1 MSEPNGKTVA
11 TLVVRGLRQCLTM
24 TGGSAGPRSGDD
36 QENVGLVEDAAVAVA
51 GEDIVYAG
59 PASGV
64 LSSVRVA
71 PDAVNLDAAGGVLLP
86 GFVDPHTH
94 VLFGGWRPGEFAQRI
109 AGASYREI
117 LKAGGGILS
126 TVDAT
131 RACSE
136 EDLVEIGTRRL
147 RRMMTMGTTTV
158 EAKSGYGLS
167 AADEAKLVRAA
178 RRLAATEA
186 TDVVVTLLAAHAL
199 PPEYR
204 DNREGYLGLVEEMI
218 ATLADRIDFVDAF
231 CEDGAFSVAECR
243 RVFAAAARAGCR
255 TKVHA
260 DQLGDSGGAELAAAV
275 GAVSADH
282 LDYISTAGIA
292 ALAGAE
298 VIAVLLPSVPLYL
311 MSRRQA
317 PARRLQAAGVP
328 VALATDFN
336 PGTSAVES
344 MGLIV
349 SLACTLLGM
358 TPEAA
363 LVAATTNAAHA
374 IGQGGV
380 VGRLEP
386 GMRADLQIYSTRD
399 YRMLPYRFGQLRP
412 RWVIKRGQLVA
423 GEGASKP
430 AVTRI

>member
-1 MSEPNGKTVA
+1 MSEPGGKIVA

-24 TGGSAGPRSGDD
+24 TGEVAGPQRGGD

-71 PDAVNLDAAGGVLLP
+71 ADAVSLDADGGVLLP

-109 AGASYREI
+109 AGDSYRDI
-117 LKAGGGILS
+117 LQAGGGILS

-131 RACSE
+131 CACSE
-136 EDLVEIGTRRL
+136 EELVEIGTRRL
-147 RRMMTMGTTTV
+147 RRMLSTGTTTV

-186 TDVVVTLLAAHAL
+186 TDVVVTLLAAHAM

-204 DNREGYLGLVEEMI
+204 ENRAGYLSQVEEMI
-218 ATLADRIDFVDAF
+218 VALADRIDFVDAF
-231 CEDGAFSVAECR
+231 CEDGAFSVPECR
-243 RVFAAAARAGCR
+243 RVFAAAARAGCGI
-255 TKVHA
+255 KVHA
-260 DQLGDSGGAELAAAV
+260 DQLGDTGGAALAGEV
-275 GAVSADH
+275 SAVSADH

-292 ALAGAE
+292 ALAGAG
-298 VIAVLLPSVPLYL
+298 VVAVLLPSVPLYL

-328 VALATDFN
+328 IALGTDFN

-349 SLACTLLGM
+349 ALACTLLGM

-374 IGQGGV
+374 IGQGDV

-386 GMRADLQIYSTRD
+386 GMRADLQVYSTCD

-412 RWVIKRGQLVA
+412 RWVIKRGRLVA
-423 GEGASKP
+423 GEDVDAA
-430 AVTRI
+430 AVPRT

>member
-1 MSEPNGKTVA
+1 MSKPGEKTVA

-24 TGGSAGPRSGDD
+24 AGAATYPQRGED
-36 QENVGLVEDAAVAVA
+36 QENIGLVEDAAVAVA
-51 GEDIVYAG
+51 GEEVVYAG

-71 PDAVNLDAAGGVLLP
+71 ADAVSLDAGGGVLLP

-109 AGASYREI
+109 RGTTYREI
-117 LKAGGGILS
+117 LQAGGGILS

-136 EDLVEIGTRRL
+136 EGLVEIGTRRL
-147 RRMMTMGTTTV
+147 QRMLSAGTTTV

-167 AADEAKLVRAA
+167 AADEAKLIRAL
-178 RRLAATEA
+178 RRLATTEE
-186 TDVVVTLLAAHAL
+186 TDVVVTLLAAHAM

-204 DNREGYLGLVEEMI
+204 EDRDGYLRLVEEMI
-218 ATLADRIDFVDAF
+218 ATLADRIDYVDAF
-231 CEDGAFSVAECR
+231 CEEGAFTVPECR
-243 RVFAAAARAGCR
+243 RVFATAVRAGCDI
-255 TKVHA
+255 KVHA
-260 DQLGDSGGAELAAAV
+260 DQLGNTGGAELAAEV

-292 ALAGAE
+292 ALASTGVVAT
-298 VIAVLLPSVPLYL
+298 LLPSVPLYV

-328 VALATDFN
+328 IALATDFN

-349 SLACTLLGM
+349 SLACTQLGM

-374 IGQGGV
+374 IGQGDV

-386 GMRADLQIYSTRD
+386 GMRADLQIYSTHD
-399 YRMLPYRFGQLRP
+399 YRMLPYRFGQLLP
-412 RWVIKRGQLVA
+412 RWVIKRGRLVA
-423 GEGASKP
+423 GEDAE
-430 AVTRI
+430 AAREM

>member
-1 MSEPNGKTVA
+1 MTDPGEKTVA

-24 TGGSAGPRSGDD
+24 AGAASQPRCGRD
-36 QENVGLVEDAAVAVA
+36 QENIGLVEDAAVAVA
-51 GEDIVYAG
+51 GEEIVYAG

-71 PDAVNLDAAGGVLLP
+71 ADAVSLDADGGVLLP

-94 VLFGGWRPGEFAQRI
+94 LLFGGWRPGEFAQRVG
-109 AGASYREI
+109 GASYREI
-117 LKAGGGILS
+117 LQAGGGILS
-126 TVDAT
+126 TVADT

-136 EDLVEIGTRRL
+136 EELVEIGTRRL
-147 RRMMTMGTTTV
+147 GRMLRAGTTTV

-167 AADEAKLVRAA
+167 AGDESKLVRAA
-178 RRLAATEA
+178 RRLAATEI
-186 TDVVVTLLAAHAL
+186 TDIAVTLLAAHAI

-204 DNREGYLGLVEEMI
+204 DDRDGYLSLVEEMI
-218 ATLADRIDFVDAF
+218 IALADRIDYVDAF
-231 CEDGAFSVAECR
+231 CEEGAFSVRECR
-243 RVFAAAARAGCR
+243 RVFAAARRAGCAI
-255 TKVHA
+255 KIHA
-260 DQLGDSGGAELAAAV
+260 DQLGDTAGAELAAEV

-292 ALAGAE
+292 ALAGAG
-298 VIAVLLPSVPLYL
+298 VVAVLLPSVPLYV

-328 VALATDFN
+328 IALATDFN

-374 IGQGGV
+374 IGQGDV

-386 GMRADLQIYSTRD
+386 GMRADLQIYATHD
-399 YRMLPYRFGQLRP
+399 YRMLPYRFGQLSP
-412 RWVIKRGQLVA
+412 RWVIKRGRVVVA
-423 GEGASKP
+423 DGAS
-430 AVTRI
+430 AS